1 MDPLH
6 ERVIARHLGKTAAH
20 LDVHKK
26 WREIVQKHDEA
37 EKKEFQALLHE
48 LVNYLKSVGYDLNV
62 NQSYIG
68 KENHGSD
75 GYRLY
80 GQLMI
85 KEREENVSKAER
97 PEQVSS
103 WVQMATGL
111 SGSAKPLG
119 GGTWAV
125 DISDY

>member
-20 LDVHKK
+20 LDVYKK

-37 EKKEFQALLHE
+37 EKKELQALLHE

-62 NQSYIG
+62 NRSHIG
-68 KENHGSD
+68 KANHGSD
-75 GYRLY
+75 GARLY
-80 GQLMI
+80 GQLVV
-85 KEREENVSKAER
+85 KERDENVSKAQR

-111 SGSAKPLG
+111 SGSAHPLG
-119 GGTWAV
+119 DGEWSV